1 MMQDNKKE
9 NYKPILSL
17 SMDDKIYL
25 AVAKDLT
32 GPLSFVYTLAC
43 LRQGKNLNTF
53 SMIPTREIHAFKTKE
68 AASVYHDT
76 IESIVNVNASD
87 ETKQPLFSA
96 NEKIIGNFMANAR

>member
-25 AVAKDLT
+25 AVSKDLT

-43 LRQGKNLNTF
+43 LKQGKNSNVFNLV
-53 SMIPTREIHAFKTKE
+53 PTREIHVFKTKE
-68 AASVYHDT
+68 IASVYHDT
-76 IESIVNVNASD
+76 IEKIVDANASD
-87 ETKQPLFSA
+87 ETKQALFSA
-96 NEKIIGNFMANAR
+96 NEKLINNFTQNAR